1 MRYCAVAFIALVV
14 VGCSSDPARRAAV
27 AEVEVARLAPPLKP
41 LAEFSEYELKP
52 IAMSTEVQA
61 DDAKVAVAQELGA
74 KLHARITPLLEKWR
88 TSKGQP
94 TQSGVL
100 LIEPKVQE
108 LRVISGGARFFVGA
122 LMGESFIDLDL
133 KLTDSATGQ
142 VIATPRVRRS
152 ASAMGGAFSVGVT
165 DRNLLDYMTDIA
177 HRYLEAN
184 HTSR

>member
-1 MRYCAVAFIALVV
+1 MGYFAVAFLALVV

-52 IAMSTEVQA
+52 IAMSTGVQA

-88 TSKGQP
+88 ASRGQP
-94 TQSGVL
+94 MQSGVL

-108 LRVISGGARFFVGA
+108 LRVISGGARFFLGIM
-122 LMGESFIDLDL
+122 MGESFIDMDV

-152 ASAMGGAFSVGVT
+152 AGAWGGTWSIGAT
-165 DRNLLDYMTDIA
+165 DRNLLDYITEIA
-177 HRYLEAN
+177 HRYLEVN
-184 HTSR
+184 HTFR